1 MICIRAILCESCAQM
16 NRQLPRP
23 VKSRRGFTLI
33 ELLIVVAIVG
43 VLVVMVAL
51 NWGNLRLYAQR
62 TSTIS
67 NMRQIGAAFYGY
79 ASDNDMRLP
88 ARVKTGEKWPRLL
101 SAYLDDV
108 KVYAAVGDRSNYIF
122 QKQDPLDDARN
133 RTSYIMNGYNDL
145 GALTNPAVEVRIIQ
159 MARPSQTILLGTP
172 NAGSTH
178 YYMDMNEG
186 RHGNHVDVLN
196 LTLFGQGT
204 DYLFA
209 DGSARFIKKE
219 DYDPRMWLVDTNF
232 VVP

>member
-1 MICIRAILCESCAQM
+1 MICIRAILCESSAQM

-33 ELLIVVAIVG
+33 ELLIVIAIVG
-43 VLVVMVAL
+43 VLTVMVAL

-62 TSTIS
+62 TTTIN

-88 ARVKTGEKWPRLL
+88 ARTKTGEKWPRLL

-122 QKQDPLDDARN
+122 QKQDPLDDFRN

-159 MARPSQTILLGTP
+159 MQRPSQTILLGTP
-172 NAGSTH
+172 KSGSTH
-178 YYMDMNEG
+178 YYMDMKEG
-186 RHGNHVDVLN
+186 RNGNHVDVLN
-196 LTLFGQGT
+196 LTLFGAGT